1 MLTCILREIVN
12 KSFKEIFYITF
23 IRKKK
28 TVNFRKKL
36 EGENSRQRNGYLGC
50 VKFGMCKV
58 CKGNVYP

>member
-1 MLTCILREIVN
+1 MSLQQLLINHLKKFFILLLLG
-12 KSFKEIFYITF
+12 
-23 IRKKK
+23 KKK